1 MTQDWMKDPSLN
13 EIEPFKLQFLQTLI
27 FESATLR
34 KEQMMPFLMAVMKR
48 GKEKNISFTDQ
59 EFQSIVDVLKKH
71 ATPEELAKMEKV
83 MSLRK

>member
-1 MTQDWMKDPSLN
+1 MTQDWMQDPFLK
-13 EIEPFKLQFLQTLI
+13 EIDPFKLQFLQSLI
-27 FESATLR
+27 FESASLR

-71 ATPEELAKMEKV
+71 ASPEELAKMEKL

>member
-59 EFQSIVDVLKKH
+59 EFQSIVDVLKKY

>member
-1 MTQDWMKDPSLN
+1 MTQDWMQDPSLK
-13 EIEPFKLQFLQTLI
+13 EIDPFKLQFLQSLI
-27 FESATLR
+27 FESASLR

-71 ATPEELAKMEKV
+71 ASPEELAKMEKL

>member
-1 MTQDWMKDPSLN
+1 MTQDWMQDPSLK
-13 EIEPFKLQFLQTLI
+13 EIDPFKLQFLQSLI
-27 FESATLR
+27 FESASLR

-71 ATPEELAKMEKV
+71 ASPEELAKMEKL
-83 MSLRK
+83 MNLRK

>member
-1 MTQDWMKDPSLN
+1 MTKDWMTDPALKD
-13 EIEPFKLQFLQTLI
+13 IDPFKLQFLQSLI
-27 FESATLR
+27 FGSASLR

-48 GKEKNISFTDQ
+48 GKENNISFTDR

-71 ATPEELAKMEKV
+71 ASPQELAKMEKL

>member
-59 EFQSIVDVLKKH
+59 EFQSIVDVLKKY
-71 ATPEELAKMEKV
+71 ATPEELAKMEKL
-83 MSLRK
+83 MNLRK